1 METVLSI
8 DQVVVQF
15 GGVVAVAGVSF
26 AVGRGE
32 LVGLIGPN
40 GAGKTTLLH
49 CVIGT
54 LRPDAGHIVLEGRK
68 ITKLNPD
75 RRARRGL
82 ALTHQIVKP
91 FRSMSVIDNVTLAAG
106 YAKTASI
113 LRAIRSVSRNKEQR
127 RAEELLELV
136 GITEYADASPST
148 LPLGALKRLEVAR
161 ALAIRPKVL
170 LLDEPLAGLNNVEAA
185 RLADTLRDL
194 NASGTTMILIEHNLG
209 KVAEICERVVVLD
222 NGRKIA
228 DGPTRE
234 TLADPAV
241 VAAYIGKE
249 AAAKE
254 AGAGEA
260 ARA

>member
-8 DQVVVQF
+8 DDVVVKF
-15 GGVVAVAGVSF
+15 DGVVAVAGVGF

-40 GAGKTTLLH
+40 GAGKSTLLH

-54 LRPDAGHIVLEGRK
+54 LRPNAGRIVLEGRE

-91 FRSMSVIDNVTLAAG
+91 FRSMSVLDNVTLAAG
-106 YAKTASI
+106 YAKTASV
-113 LRAIRSVSRNKEQR
+113 LRAIQLVSRAAERR
-127 RAEELLELV
+127 RAVELLELV
-136 GITEYADASPST
+136 DIADYAEAWPST

-170 LLDEPLAGLNNVEAA
+170 LLDEPLAGLNNVEAS
-185 RLADTLRDL
+185 RLANTLRDL
-194 NASGTTMILIEHNLG
+194 NANGTTMILIEHNLG

-222 NGRKIA
+222 NGQKIA
-228 DGPTRE
+228 EGPTRE

-241 VAAYIGKE
+241 VAAYIGREAVAKE
-249 AAAKE
+249 AA
-254 AGAGEA
+254 GA
-260 ARA
+260 